1 MPHPVKASLVAEDE
15 DQQTRS
21 ELEAYQEREH
31 ARRERAAVIRM
42 VKEDMQSRRRMPDV
56 SEPTT
61 YELGEDG
68 EIPVIVEPKD
78 EDGIVKVSLD
88 TTGDGEIDAVLC
100 FDKKKK
106 LRDIKDLHS
115 KEVEEEERE
124 REREEREHKEK
135 SKEESD
141 GLTDMLEGKTTG
153 QSDGLVGGMFGD
165 GADDDGE
172 GKSKRKGDDDDE
184 EEDKEDDDAKA
195 DADTYAKLQP
205 MSYLMGGDKKPK
217 KHNPAAKKVDVTYA
231 KRRRRGRKR
240 NRYHGAMMR

>member
-1 MPHPVKASLVAEDE
+1 MPHPVKASLVAGDE
-15 DQQTRS
+15 DLQTRS

-42 VKEDMQSRRRMPDV
+42 VKEDMQARRRMPDV

-68 EIPVIVEPKD
+68 EIPVVVEPKD

-115 KEVEEEERE
+115 KEVEEEQREREHEERE
-124 REREEREHKEK
+124 RKAQADEETE
-135 SKEESD
+135 
-141 GLTDMLEGKTTG
+141 GLSEMLEGKTGG
-153 QSDGLVGGMFGD
+153 QSDGLVGGLFG
-165 GADDDGE
+165 GGMDDDGD
-172 GKSKRKGDDDDE
+172 GKRKDKGDNDDE
-184 EEDKEDDDAKA
+184 DEDKEDDDAKS

-205 MSYLMGGDKKPK
+205 MSYLMGGDKKTK
-217 KHNPAAKKVDVTYA
+217 KHNPAVKKVDVTYA

-240 NRYHGAMMR
+240 NRFHGAMMR